1 MKVLAR
7 DLARHGERPDG
18 RTMNRR
24 PTDEPSALNTRRVL
38 LESLGIAVVDFQCH
52 AHGAAEGPE
61 EPNPTHSIVL
71 VRRGVFRRT
80 HHRESLLADP
90 NHVLFFN
97 AAAPYR
103 YGHPIPGGDAC
114 TILAV
119 ETRRA
124 LELVG
129 RHAPADAQHPETPF
143 RHGHGLS
150 SPRALRL
157 HWELLNLVACGAA
170 QLALEDTLAELAD
183 EAVACAYRPTNQRR
197 RLSASA
203 RRRRRDLVEAVK
215 LMISERLHAAP
226 SLMELSDVLGC
237 SPYHLSRTFHNTA
250 GESLR
255 RYVRRL
261 RARVAAERLTDGA
274 GNLTALALDLGYA
287 DHSHFTNSFRREW
300 GLTPSAFRATHRMPR
315 DATRS
320 DQ

>member
-1 MKVLAR
+1 
-7 DLARHGERPDG
+7 
-18 RTMNRR
+18 MNRP

-52 AHGAAEGPE
+52 AHVAAEGPE

-226 SLMELSDVLGC
+226 SLTELSDVLGC

-255 RYVRRL
+255 RYVGRL
-261 RARVAAERLTDGA
+261 RARAAAERLADGA
-274 GNLTALALDLGYA
+274 DNLTALALDLGYA
-287 DHSHFTNSFRREW
+287 DHSHFTNSFRQEW
-300 GLTPSAFRATHRMPR
+300 GLTPSAFRATHRMPH